1 LRTFS
6 GDSFS
11 HFLPQTFFTEL
22 EQKYWTWLETY
33 LSTHAC
39 ERSEK

>member
-11 HFLPQTFFTEL
+11 HFLLQTLFTEL
-22 EQKYWTWLETY
+22 EQKYGTWLETY